1 MLRKLT
7 FGVACLLATSLLA
20 HGPLAAAEATHKAK
34 PQTKGTGVTYKM
46 WRPDGT
52 PLRSQAGKGAKT
64 KARFNPKELKIDEK
78 VPWKN

>member
-7 FGVACLLATSLLA
+7 FGVACLFATSLLA
-20 HGPLAAAEATHKAK
+20 HGSLAAAEGGKAK
-34 PQTKGTGVTYKM
+34 PQTKGAGVTHKM

-64 KARFNPKELKIDEK
+64 KGRFNPKELKIEEK
-78 VPWKN
+78 VPWKQ